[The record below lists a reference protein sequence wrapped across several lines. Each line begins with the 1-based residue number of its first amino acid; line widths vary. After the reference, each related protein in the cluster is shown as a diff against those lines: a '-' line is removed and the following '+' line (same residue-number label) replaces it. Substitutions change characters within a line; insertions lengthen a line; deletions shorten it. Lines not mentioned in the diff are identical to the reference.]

1 MRRAPRPAW
10 LWSTDG
16 ARILWANPVGAQL
29 FGAGN
34 GASLAK
40 KSFGP
45 ADRHRR
51 QITQLAGRLPPNG
64 AVRLERLRGFGA
76 APGMLATCACSR
88 LEFPDGSH
96 GILITAAGMPTGR
109 TMPLVE
115 RLQRLVQD
123 VETPIAAFARDG
135 MLIGASDSARPLLG
149 FRNLSEAGLD
159 EAREDALKEGRVE
172 TPVGIGHMVLQR
184 VGSGTDIGLVALIQ
198 PGATAAAH
206 AHHVAPLLPEVA
218 RDEQAEPAAWRC
230 TRRPNT
236 KRRPNRAKRRPNSHC
251 STNSPNRPRS
261 DRSRRRWT
269 RHSEGVHQAAPEPA
283 ETAKSEAASVEPPQP
298 ESSQDEMRSV
308 ESLQVEASPE
318 VMPNAEASEHE
329 PSPYVEA
336 VADEDEVAPSP
347 IEEPLL
353 PAIADEVAP
362 APAHELRPAPAV
374 EAPAPAVAAEP
385 AKAPPWLDEPL
396 PDTRRHPLR
405 FMWQMDA

>member
-1 MRRAPRPAW
+1 MNSAEFQLQRLGDPRLAVHATSPRPAW

-34 GASLAK
+34 GASLAQ

-45 ADRHRR
+45 ADQHRR

-88 LEFPDGSH
+88 LEFPDGGH
-96 GILITAAGMPTGR
+96 GILITAAGIPTGR

-135 MLIGASDSARPLLG
+135 MLIGASDSASPLVG

-159 EAREDALKEGRVE
+159 EAREVALKEGRVE

-218 RDEQAEPAAWRC
+218 RDEM
-230 TRRPNT
+230 RP
-236 KRRPNRAKRRPNSHC
+236 
-251 STNSPNRPRS
+251 
-261 DRSRRRWT
+261 
-269 RHSEGVHQAAPEPA
+269 
-283 ETAKSEAASVEPPQP
+283 VEP
-298 ESSQDEMRSV
+298 
-308 ESLQVEASPE
+308 LQVEASPE
-318 VMPNAEASEHE
+318 VMPDAEASEHE

-347 IEEPLL
+347 IEEPLP
-353 PAIADEVAP
+353 PAIADEAAP
-362 APAHELRPAPAV
+362 
-374 EAPAPAVAAEP
+374 
-385 AKAPPWLDEPL
+385 
-396 PDTRRHPLR
+396 RRRTNFRRYLLSRPLR
-405 FMWQMDA
+405 LPSLPNPSRPRHGSTNPCRTRGVVRCASCGKWIMKAASRLAPMSSPA